1 MGCRGR
7 KHTRGKA
14 RTQLRAAALAG
25 WHTSWSC
32 CSLALDVTSPPRP
45 CGTSPLALS
54 PPMPPHGLTKKPN
67 PIWGQVKKKPI
78 FKFHVFHSPHTFS
91 HASGTT
97 IGSISSNSERDQ

>member
-78 FKFHVFHSPHTFS
+78 FKFFSRSQRSLSLHVH
-91 HASGTT
+91 
-97 IGSISSNSERDQ
+97 

>member
-54 PPMPPHGLTKKPN
+54 PPMPPHGLTKNQTQFGDKSRKN
-67 PIWGQVKKKPI
+67 Q
-78 FKFHVFHSPHTFS
+78 FLNFFHVFRK
-91 HASGTT
+91 
-97 IGSISSNSERDQ
+97 NY